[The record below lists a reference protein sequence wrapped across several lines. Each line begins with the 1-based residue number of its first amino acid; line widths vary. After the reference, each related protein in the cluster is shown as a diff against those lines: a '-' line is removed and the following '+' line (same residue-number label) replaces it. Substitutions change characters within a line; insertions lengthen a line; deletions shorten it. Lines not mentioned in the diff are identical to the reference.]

1 MIKALHDRFAYA
13 FIGFILGAVVAV
25 VLWYLFD
32 LEFSTRRNHPVV
44 HAGLWTW
51 VKYIGGFFAVVGFL
65 FRDRVG
71 DAVGG
76 TGRVVYGHESR
87 QDSNPEVPRWLAF
100 AVFIG
105 VIAAVWHFTR

>member
-1 MIKALHDRFAYA
+1 MIKALQDRLGYA
-13 FIGFILGAVVAV
+13 FIGFILGTVVAV

-32 LEFSTRRNHPVV
+32 LGFSTRRNHPVV

-51 VKYIGGFFAVVGFL
+51 VKYIGGFFAAVGFL

-76 TGRVVYGHESR
+76 ASRVVYDHESR
-87 QDSNPEVPRWLAF
+87 RDSNPEVPRWLAL
-100 AVFIG
+100 AVLVG
-105 VIAAVWHFTR
+105 VIAAVWHFAR